1 MPGRQ
6 QLPLIGIPHMAGDDP
21 GRRLS
26 PLRIASTNW
35 SSMPRS
41 TRRPVSLITH
51 PRNGGIRLHL
61 QVSRGYLTAAAC
73 CLGGAFGQRMLTS
86 DAVSSVSA

>member
-1 MPGRQ
+1 
-6 QLPLIGIPHMAGDDP
+6 MAGDDP

-41 TRRPVSLITH
+41 SPRPVSLITH
-51 PRNGGIRLHL
+51 PRNGGIRAHL
-61 QVSRGYLTAAAC
+61 QGSGAHLTVLARHLDGGLASRHVG
-73 CLGGAFGQRMLTS
+73 R
-86 DAVSSVSA
+86 